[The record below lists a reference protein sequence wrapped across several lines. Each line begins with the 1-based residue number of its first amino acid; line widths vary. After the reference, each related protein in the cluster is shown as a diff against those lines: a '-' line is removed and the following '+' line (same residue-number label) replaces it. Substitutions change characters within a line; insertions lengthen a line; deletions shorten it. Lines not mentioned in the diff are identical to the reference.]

1 MNESPATPDYRQVQ
15 WDDELEHHLRLL
27 IRLAVLE
34 DLDRYHDWTTL
45 ALVPAGAEGAA
56 EVVSRQQGTLAGLAA
71 IPVILDEMNAQI
83 TWSPIAQDSAPAQ
96 AGQSLGTLSGS
107 SRDLLVVERPLLN
120 LVGRLSGIATLTRQ
134 YVDQIAGST
143 ARIYDTRKTTPGWR
157 RLEKYAVRCGGG
169 SNHRG
174 GLFDGILI
182 KDNHLATRDNQEA
195 ASPAA
200 ALRQVRGFIEQ
211 YQADNPMPENLL
223 IEIEVDTLDQLADA
237 LAATPDI
244 VLLDNMSAEM
254 LQEAVA
260 CRDRLSPAT
269 QLEASGGVTLEK
281 LAAIATSGVERISV
295 GALTHAASAL
305 DIGLDWVDEKRR
317 G

>member
-56 EVVSRQQGTLAGLAA
+56 AVVSRQPGALAGLAA
-71 IPVILDEMNAQI
+71 IPVILDEMNAQV
-83 TWSPIAQDSAPAQ
+83 TWSPTAQDGAPAQ

-134 YVDQIAGST
+134 YVDQVAGST

-174 GLFDGILI
+174 GLYDGILI

-200 ALRQVRGFIEQ
+200 ALRQVRRFIEQ

-223 IEIEVDTLDQLADA
+223 VEIEVDTLDQLADA

-244 VLLDNMSAEM
+244 VLLDNMPAEM
-254 LQEAVA
+254 LREAVA

-269 QLEASGGVTLEK
+269 QLEASGGVTLEQ
-281 LAAIATSGVERISV
+281 LAAIATTGVERISV

-305 DIGLDWVDEKRR
+305 DIGLDWIDGERR
-317 G
+317 D

>member
-1 MNESPATPDYRQVQ
+1 MNEMPTTPDYRQVQ
-15 WDDELEHHLRLL
+15 WDAELEHHLRLL

-45 ALVPAGAEGAA
+45 ALVPAAAEGAA

-71 IPVILDEMNAQI
+71 IPVILDEMNAQV
-83 TWSPIAQDSAPAQ
+83 TWSPAAQDGDPAQ

-107 SRDLLVVERPLLN
+107 SRDLLVLERPLLN
-120 LVGRLSGIATLTRQ
+120 LVSRLSGIATLTRQ
-134 YVDQIAGST
+134 YVDQIADST

-169 SNHRG
+169 YNHRS
-174 GLFDGILI
+174 GLYDGILI
-182 KDNHLATRDNQEA
+182 KDNHLATQDNQEA

-200 ALRQVRGFIEQ
+200 ALTQVRQFIDQ
-211 YQADNPMPENLL
+211 YQAENPMPENLL
-223 IEIEVDTLDQLADA
+223 VEIEVDTLEQLADA
-237 LAATPDI
+237 LDATPDI
-244 VLLDNMSAEM
+244 VLLDNMSEEK
-254 LQEAVA
+254 LLEAVA

-269 QLEASGGVTLEK
+269 ELEASGGVTLDQ
-281 LAAIATSGVERISV
+281 LAAIATSGVERISA

-305 DIGLDWVDEKRR
+305 DIGLDWVDVKRT